1 MSPIDRAIIDF
12 IKSRSGIISISLA
25 LTVCGVIF
33 ILVTGRYDLSWW
45 VALAILPWIEH
56 WFRRRKK

>member
-12 IKSRSGIISISLA
+12 IKSRRGIISISLA
-25 LTVCGVIF
+25 LTFCGVIF
-33 ILVTGRYDLSWW
+33 ILVAGRYDLSWW
-45 VALAILPWIEH
+45 VAIAIMPWIEH

>member
-12 IKSRSGIISISLA
+12 IKSRRGIISISLA

-45 VALAILPWIEH
+45 VAIAILPWIEH
-56 WFRRRKK
+56 WFRRQKK

>member
-12 IKSRSGIISISLA
+12 IKSRRGIISISLA

>member
-12 IKSRSGIISISLA
+12 IKSRRGIISISLA

-45 VALAILPWIEH
+45 VAIAIMPWIEH

>member
-12 IKSRSGIISISLA
+12 IKSRRGIISISLA

-45 VALAILPWIEH
+45 VAIAILPWIEH

>member
-12 IKSRSGIISISLA
+12 IKSRRGIISISLA

-45 VALAILPWIEH
+45 VAIAILPWIEH
-56 WFRRRKK
+56 WLRRRNK

>member
-12 IKSRSGIISISLA
+12 IKSHRGIISISLA